1 MPDAAELHQFA
12 LTVADV
18 TPNAS
23 IWPDNLVAVNVFISM
38 TTQWRSAGYGATGLD
53 YNVLPTVLSIKQ
65 VDKDEWEDVFESIRI
80 MEEAALLKM
89 AEKR

>member
-1 MPDAAELHQFA
+1 
-12 LTVADV
+12 
-18 TPNAS
+18 
-23 IWPDNLVAVNVFISM
+23 M

-53 YNVLPTVLSIKQ
+53 YNVLPIVLSIKQ
-65 VDKDEWEDVFESIRI
+65 VDKNEWEDVFESIRI